1 MEMDV
6 TDTDIHDSMQQA
18 QELSSQEQFSPTS
31 CQCIGSAT
39 RAGFSISTFSRLY
52 VTNLSQ

>member
-1 MEMDV
+1 MDV

-18 QELSSQEQFSPTS
+18 IELSSQEQFSPTL

-39 RAGFSISTFSRLY
+39 KAGFSISKFSKWLY